1 VERLLVYHNPSCS
14 KSRGALEILAD
25 QGVDHD
31 VVEYLAAPPDRASLE
46 RIVDAV
52 GVPPAEL
59 VRRGDG
65 GFADRRSRAGACD
78 GDNREVRRFDELGL
92 SVSDYTTRN
101 AVIELLLER
110 PELMQ
115 RPVIFRGER
124 AVIARPSE
132 KVLELLD

>member
-1 VERLLVYHNPSCS
+1 VERVLVYHNPSCS

-25 QGVDHD
+25 RGVDHD
-31 VVEYLAAPPDRASLE
+31 VVEYLTAPPDRASLE
-46 RIVDAV
+46 RIVDSV
-52 GVPPAEL
+52 DVPPAEL
-59 VRRGDG
+59 VRR
-65 GFADRRSRAGACD
+65 DRRF
-78 GDNREVRRFDELGL
+78 EELGL
-92 SVSDYTTRN
+92 SASDYTKRD
-101 AVIELLLER
+101 AVIELLLEH

>member
-1 VERLLVYHNPSCS
+1 VYHNPSCS

-25 QGVDHD
+25 KGVDHD
-31 VVEYLAAPPDRASLE
+31 VVEYLKAPPDRAGLE

-52 GVPPAEL
+52 DVPPGEL
-59 VRRGDG
+59 VRH
-65 GFADRRSRAGACD
+65 DRRF
-78 GDNREVRRFDELGL
+78 EELGL
-92 SVSDYTTRN
+92 SASDFTTRE
-101 AVIELLLER
+101 AVIELLLEH

-115 RPVIFRGER
+115 RPVIFRDRR

>member
-1 VERLLVYHNPSCS
+1 MLVYHNPSCS

-25 QGVDHD
+25 KGVEHD
-31 VVEYLAAPPDRASLE
+31 VVEYLKAPPDRAALE
-46 RIVDAV
+46 RILDAV
-52 GVPPAEL
+52 ADAPTEL
-59 VRRGDG
+59 VRKDG
-65 GFADRRSRAGACD
+65 
-78 GDNREVRRFDELGL
+78 RFDELGL
-92 SVSDYTTRN
+92 NASDFTTRE
-101 AVIELLLER
+101 AVIELLLEH

>member
-1 VERLLVYHNPSCS
+1 MYHNPSCS

-25 QGVDHD
+25 EGVDHD
-31 VVEYLAAPPDRASLE
+31 VVEYLRAPPDRAALE
-46 RIVDAV
+46 HIVDTV
-52 GVPPAEL
+52 DVPPGEL
-59 VRRGDG
+59 VRQ
-65 GFADRRSRAGACD
+65 DRRF
-78 GDNREVRRFDELGL
+78 EELGL
-92 SVSDYTTRN
+92 SASDYTTRG
-101 AVIELLLER
+101 AVIELLLEH

>member
-14 KSRGALEILAD
+14 KSRGALDILAD
-25 QGVDHD
+25 RSVDHD
-31 VVEYLAAPPDRASLE
+31 VVEYLRAPPDRATLE

-52 GVPPAEL
+52 DAEPAEL
-59 VRRGDG
+59 VRH
-65 GFADRRSRAGACD
+65 DRRF
-78 GDNREVRRFDELGL
+78 EELGL
-92 SVSDYTTRN
+92 STSDYATRD
-101 AVIELLLER
+101 AVIELLLEH

-115 RPVIFRGER
+115 RPVIFRGGR

>member
-14 KSRGALEILAD
+14 KSRGALEILA
-25 QGVDHD
+25 
-31 VVEYLAAPPDRASLE
+31 YLTAPPDRASLE
-46 RIVDAV
+46 RIVDTV
-52 GVPPAEL
+52 DVPPAEL
-59 VRRGDG
+59 VRQ
-65 GFADRRSRAGACD
+65 DRRF
-78 GDNREVRRFDELGL
+78 EELGL
-92 SVSDYTTRN
+92 SASDYTTRD
-101 AVIELLLER
+101 AVIELLLEH

>member
-25 QGVDHD
+25 EGVDHD
-31 VVEYLAAPPDRASLE
+31 VVEYLRAPPDRAALE
-46 RIVDAV
+46 RIVDTV
-52 GVPPAEL
+52 DVPPAEL
-59 VRRGDG
+59 VRQ
-65 GFADRRSRAGACD
+65 DRRF
-78 GDNREVRRFDELGL
+78 EELGL
-92 SVSDYTTRN
+92 SASDYTTRD
-101 AVIELLLER
+101 AVIELLLEH